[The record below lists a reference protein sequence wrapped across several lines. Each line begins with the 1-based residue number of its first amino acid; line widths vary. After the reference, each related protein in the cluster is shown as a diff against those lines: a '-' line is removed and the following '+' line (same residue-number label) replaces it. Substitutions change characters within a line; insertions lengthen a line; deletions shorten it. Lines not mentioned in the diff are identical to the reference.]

1 MKAVFPCTCKKAFVP
16 TARALHRSTAL
27 ETAQP
32 SMTVKT
38 GIRGEGSQ
46 RVETNSILREPNL
59 KEVIQVA
66 SKGASS
72 ADDGVHDAQSC
83 PNL

>member
-1 MKAVFPCTCKKAFVP
+1 
-16 TARALHRSTAL
+16 
-27 ETAQP
+27 
-32 SMTVKT
+32 MTIKT
-38 GIRGEGSQ
+38 GIKGEGSQ